1 MDVGKLIRWINSVW
15 RFYTM
20 HQQAVGFMRGI
31 GAGIL
36 VGVTVAAVGG
46 KMMQNNS
53 LGFRRRAGRTL
64 RSLGDLLDGIQ
75 GAFR

>member
-1 MDVGKLIRWINSVW
+1 
-15 RFYTM
+15 M

-53 LGFRRRAGRTL
+53 RGFRRRAGRTL